1 MPCFCVVCHSIRGI
15 ARALAR
21 AREDLA
27 FAQCKFASR
36 VCRKQ
41 AAIDSGKTIAHAWL
55 FSRESSLAVSEWTL
69 EGGNEAFFFAE
80 FWLCLGVR
88 TCETQQ

>member
-1 MPCFCVVCHSIRGI
+1 MPCFCVLSHSIRGT

-21 AREDLA
+21 ARVDLA
-27 FAQCKFASR
+27 FAQRNFASR

-41 AAIDSGKTIAHAWL
+41 AAIYSGKTIAHAWL

-69 EGGNEAFFFAE
+69 EGGNEAFFSPNFGSAS
-80 FWLCLGVR
+80 V
-88 TCETQQ
+88 